1 MQAGMAN
8 AQAKLAEKEYTAEAG
23 GGKVTATATGD
34 GMIKTVKIDPSV
46 IDPDDADFLQE
57 LVLKAVQDA
66 LTGAK
71 KMAENEMAKI
81 TKGFGFP
88 M

>member
-1 MQAGMAN
+1 MQAGMAT

-23 GGKVTATATGD
+23 GGKVTANATGD
-34 GMIKTVKIDPSV
+34 GMIKAVKIDPSV

>member
-34 GMIKTVKIDPSV
+34 GMIKAVKIDPSV